1 MEWIFVAKMAGI
13 VAGGLFILLLGVFA
27 LIAKFYRKVEQ
38 GRALIVS
45 KTKDVLVTFTG
56 ATVLPIVHKGEMM
69 DISVKTIEIDRRG
82 KDGLTC
88 QDNIRAD
95 IKVTFFVRVGKTR
108 EDVLKVAQSI
118 GCARASD
125 QQTLEDLFIAKFS
138 EGLKTVGKRLDFE
151 SLYKE
156 RDSFRDEIMKVIG
169 EDLNGYSLEDAA
181 IDFLEQTPLESMDPQ
196 NILDAQGIRKITQI
210 TTQQNV
216 LTNDLIQSERKEITK
231 QNAQADEAVF
241 ELERQRA
248 DAENKQKREIA
259 SVKAREEA
267 ETIRVQAEE
276 KSKAQRSNIKAEEE
290 IKVEEEN
297 KERQVQVA
305 AKNRE
310 RVVAVENER
319 VEKDRVLEAISRERA
334 TELERI
340 DKEKALEVQK
350 KAIADVIRDRV
361 SVEKTVAE
369 EEERIKDVRALAEAT
384 RLRDVTKLTAEGQAV
399 EQLVLETKAAEAKQI
414 SANFAAQEKLTLA
427 SADLEVAD
435 KEAQAK
441 IRLADGT
448 RAEHAAEGLAIAQVK
463 EADAVATEKHGLA
476 EVRVKEADALAVEK
490 QGLAHV
496 NIKQADAAA
505 VQKMGAADADVI
517 RQKLLAQAEGTEK
530 QGLADAE
537 VTRQNMLAKATGAEE
552 QGMAEMRVR
561 EAEAVAIEK
570 KGIAEGVA
578 IEKKLTS
585 EATGLAEKAEA
596 MKQLD
601 GVGREHEEFR
611 LRLEK
616 EKVVDL
622 ETLNVRKDVAEAQA
636 RILAEAFH
644 QAKINIVGGDG
655 AFFDRFVNAVSL
667 GQSLDG
673 ALNNSE
679 TLQSVAKEYLDGTAN
694 LPSDIKDVLSRPA
707 LSAENLQQLT
717 ISALLGK
724 MMVGLDQDGKG
735 KIQGLIDKACELGID
750 TLTTRHG

>member
-118 GCARASD
+118 GCERASD

-181 IDFLEQTPLESMDPQ
+181 IDFLEQTPLEALDPQ
-196 NILDAQGIRKITQI
+196 NILDAQGIRKITEI
-210 TTQQNV
+210 TTRQNV
-216 LTNDLIQSERKEITK
+216 LTNDLKQSERKEITK

-276 KSKAQRSNIKAEEE
+276 KSKAQRSSIKAEEE

-319 VEKDRVLEAISRERA
+319 VEKDRVMEAIARERA

-427 SADLEVAD
+427 SADLEAAD

-448 RAEHAAEGLAIAQVK
+448 RAEQAAQGLAVAQVK

-505 VQKMGAADADVI
+505 VQKMGAAEADVV
-517 RQKLLAQAEGTEK
+517 RQKLLAQ
-530 QGLADAE
+530 
-537 VTRQNMLAKATGAEE
+537 ATGAEE

-570 KGIAEGVA
+570 MGIAEGVA

-622 ETLNVRKDVAEAQA
+622 ETLMVRKDVAEAQA

-673 ALNNSE
+673 ALNNSD
-679 TLQSVAKEYLDGTAN
+679 TLQSAAKEYLDGTAN
-694 LPSDIKDVLSRPA
+694 LPADIKDVLSRPA

-724 MMVGLDQDGKG
+724 MMVGMDKDGKG